1 MTILGHGAYPSFPSK
16 LDCAVFARFFPE
28 CAHPRRSAKRL
39 YLEIWRLTTGPAPCK
54 ARSTSPRR
62 PANSRTLFLATR
74 QGSRWRGPTI
84 SGRWYTHGPQFTA
97 AGNGNCWS
105 VAVCRIM
112 SYIYVYIYT
121 LPLRCHP
128 SELNNGYWIDE
139 AGNRR
144 RTAKE
149 PATTRNA
156 GR

>member
-39 YLEIWRLTTGPAPCK
+39 YLEIWRLTTGPAPCQ
-54 ARSTSPRR
+54 ARSTSPR
-62 PANSRTLFLATR
+62 PAN
-74 QGSRWRGPTI
+74 GSRWRGPTI
-84 SGRWYTHGPQFTA
+84 SGRRYTHGPQFTA

-112 SYIYVYIYT
+112 SYIYIYVYIYT

-128 SELNNGYWIDE
+128 SELNKGYWIE